1 MKTIA
6 KTQYTIKNYALHLN
20 IYVSYID
27 KLLLLMSGCPLGHL
41 EYDVNFWLILLPLQ
55 YASFFVIILGAQK
68 YT

>member
-41 EYDVNFWLILLPLQ
+41 EYDVNFWLILHITTAVGQAFL
-55 YASFFVIILGAQK
+55 SSS
-68 YT
+68 